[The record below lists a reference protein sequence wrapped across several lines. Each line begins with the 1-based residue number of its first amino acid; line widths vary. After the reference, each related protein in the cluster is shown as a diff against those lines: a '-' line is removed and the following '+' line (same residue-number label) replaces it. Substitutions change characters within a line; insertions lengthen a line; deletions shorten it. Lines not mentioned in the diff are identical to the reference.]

1 MNREFKSV
9 LRYIGGKYK
18 MAPWI
23 VSHFVPHK
31 TYIEPF
37 GGSAAVMLYKGKSRY
52 EVEIYNDIW
61 GLVVNFFR
69 VLQASPEELLRRLE
83 VMPYSRELHKYMH
96 LQLKML
102 SSAEIQDLCNNPSVE
117 WAAGFFYLNYTS
129 VGSDV
134 YGGFST
140 SPDYR
145 AAERYRNHVAELQKV
160 SKRFGDVI
168 IESLHESELFRV
180 YDRPDTFFYVDP
192 PYDILGKVS
201 NTLYGGLEWTNDKHV
216 RLADQLQSLRGK
228 WALSYYDTP
237 LIRRLYP
244 ESKFNWKF
252 YNTKRWNR
260 KDGHGTTKSPAS
272 EVLILN
278 Y

>member
-1 MNREFKSV
+1 
-9 LRYIGGKYK
+9 

-23 VSHFVPHK
+23 LGFIPEHK
-31 TYIEPF
+31 TYVEPF
-37 GGSAAVMLYKGKSRY
+37 GGSAAVMLAKGKSRY

-69 VLQASPEELLRRLE
+69 VLQASPEELLRKLQ
-83 VMPYSRELHKYMH
+83 VMPYSRALHHYFHDELK
-96 LQLKML
+96 QL
-102 SSAEIQDLCNNPSVE
+102 SPSDIRALCSKPSIDM
-117 WAAGFFYLNYTS
+117 AARFFYLNYTS

-145 AAERYRNHVAELQKV
+145 AAERYQHHVDHIQKI
-160 SKRFGDVI
+160 STRFKEVI
-168 IESLHESELFRV
+168 IESIPEGDLFSI
-180 YDRPDTFFYVDP
+180 YERPDTFWYIDP
-192 PYDILGKVS
+192 PYDLPQMKV
-201 NTLYGGLEWTNDKHV
+201 NNLYGGLEWAQEDHE
-216 RLADQLQSLRGK
+216 RLATQIKNLNSK

-244 ESKFNWKF
+244 QTEFEWNYYASAKH
-252 YNTKRWNR
+252 WNR
-260 KDGHGTTKSPAS
+260 KDAGSASKKPAS

-278 Y
+278 YKVNAV